1 MHLISRSLILLSA
14 IGVAPKLLHLCM
26 RSTFWRKF

>member
-14 IGVAPKLLHLCM
+14 IGGASKPLRLFM
-26 RSTFWRKF
+26 WSTL